1 MDALANLDIDL
12 FLLINGFGHNN
23 ITDAILLFFR
33 NKLSWIPLY
42 ILFIAY
48 AIYTLKSKS
57 ILLLAFTIATVG
69 IADMTSSHL
78 IKKSVKR
85 LRPCQQDEI
94 RNQQVLLLECGSGY
108 SMTSSHAT
116 NHAAL
121 AVFLILSFFKKR
133 FVKGI
138 AIFWFLTIGYAQIF
152 CGLHYPF
159 DILLGWILGISLA
172 YISHGVYERFTKWI
186 YPVV

>member
-1 MDALANLDIDL
+1 MEALAILDSEL
-12 FLLINGFGHNN
+12 FLLLNGFGHSNF
-23 ITDAILLFFR
+23 TDAFMLFVR
-33 NKLSWIPLY
+33 NKLNWIPLY
-42 ILFIAY
+42 LIFIIY
-48 AIYTLKSKS
+48 AIYSLRTKS

-85 LRPCQQDEI
+85 QRPCQNELLK
-94 RNQQVLLLECGSGY
+94 NQQVLLLECGSGY

-133 FVKGI
+133 FVKFI
-138 AIFWFLTIGYAQIF
+138 AITWFLTIGYAQIF

-159 DILLGWILGISLA
+159 DILLGFGLGTLIAVL
-172 YISHGVYERFTKWI
+172 GFKI
-186 YPVV
+186 YKHITNLQKPLV